1 MKPRYIGVDVG
12 SRRVGVAVSDPFGS
26 MALPLETVDGR
37 NVKAATRR
45 IAEIVAEYDA
55 VGVVLGWP
63 VEMSGREGRATKVVA
78 AFEAQLQRA
87 LSGLNLSVELH
98 RWDERLTTTAAEA
111 LLIGSDVSRAKR
123 KETVDQIAAAH
134 ILQGYL
140 DGLRIRAERE
150 EHGEE
155 KD

>member
-1 MKPRYIGVDVG
+1 MGA
-12 SRRVGVAVSDPFGS
+12 RRVGVAVSDPFGS

-37 NVKAATRR
+37 NVKMATRR
-45 IAEIVAEYDA
+45 IAAIVAEYEA

-78 AFEAQLQRA
+78 AFEVQLERS
-87 LSGLNLSVELH
+87 LLELKLMVELH

-111 LLIGSDVSRAKR
+111 LLIESDVSRAKR
-123 KETVDQIAAAH
+123 KQTVDQIAAAH

-150 EHGEE
+150 GHGEQ

>member
-1 MKPRYIGVDVG
+1 M
-12 SRRVGVAVSDPFGS
+12 GVAVSDPFGS

-37 NVKAATRR
+37 DVKKATRR
-45 IAEIVAEYDA
+45 IAAIVAEYEA

-78 AFEAQLQRA
+78 AFEAELERA
-87 LSGLNLSVELH
+87 LRGLTLSSVVLH

-111 LLIGSDVSRAKR
+111 LLIESDVSRAKR

-134 ILQGYL
+134 ILQGFL

-150 EHGEE
+150 EDYDE
-155 KD
+155 KQD